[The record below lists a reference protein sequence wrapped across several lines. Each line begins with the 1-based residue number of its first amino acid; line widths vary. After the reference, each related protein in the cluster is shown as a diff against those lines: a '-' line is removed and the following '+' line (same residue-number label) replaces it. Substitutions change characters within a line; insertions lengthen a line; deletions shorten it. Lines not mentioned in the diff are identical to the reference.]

1 MKKII
6 LFIILCTCIIKQ
18 TIYAQSWSALGQGI
32 GSAYNNQVFSL
43 QEYNGELFAGGYF
56 TTAGNVTAN
65 SIAKWNGS
73 NWSPAG
79 TGIYG
84 DVHSLCV
91 FNDEL
96 YAGGDFSNAGGIPAI
111 GIAKWNGNN
120 WSSVGNIQAYVKAMT
135 VYNGELYAAG
145 WFSNLNSNGTSIG
158 KWNGNSWAAV
168 VPEDSFYSVSIE
180 CMTVY
185 NGNLYAAGAYYQ
197 IGGGGVAEF
206 FRITKWNGYTW
217 TNFLT
222 IPAGYTPDGALGN
235 ILSMTVYNGELYIAG
250 NFTGV
255 DTIQASQIAK
265 WNGVSWSAVGS
276 GINFESYPYGI
287 DGSYYTFVK
296 SLQVYNG
303 ALYATGGFTHCG
315 EIQTQSIAN
324 WNGSNWSNLGLGLYG
339 NAYPLNGSGYT
350 MASTDTALFVGG
362 SFNYVNGF
370 NGVPANNIAAWK
382 VPCTAAPSQPA
393 IIHGNTSVC
402 AGTQQTFFV
411 NEISGNTDYT
421 WTLPSGWTGSS
432 TTNSISVVIGNTSGT
447 ISVSANNSC
456 GNSMAQT
463 LDVTVVP
470 NTVPDIPGNITGNIL
485 PCAGSSQTYF
495 IAPVLNAIDYTWILP
510 QGWTGNS
517 SDTSITVTISQP
529 GGFIAVTANNDCGSS
544 IPKVLPVSIALPPQ
558 KPRLI
563 QGKQIVC
570 TGTSQLYYV
579 SPGQSAT
586 NYTWALPQGWTGNS
600 SVDSISVVAG
610 NNNGFISVS
619 AYNDCGSSD
628 YTTLAVSVD
637 STPSQPGNIMG
648 NRYTTTNEFN
658 YYSIVTVA
666 GANAY
671 IWTAADAIIQGQN
684 SNSIS
689 VIWKKAGTYEL
700 SVQAVNNC
708 GTTARRKISVTV
720 SDYDDNNPFDLQIF
734 PNPSNGKFYL
744 VAKRLQDKKI
754 NLEILSVS
762 GQRVYQEKNIQ
773 GTNNFSKPIDL
784 NKMASG
790 IYMVRITVN
799 DKMIVKKLVVNR

>member
-1 MKKII
+1 MSKII
-6 LFIILCTCIIKQ
+6 LLILLGSSMLIHGN
-18 TIYAQSWSALGQGI
+18 AQYWSPAGSGI
-32 GSAYNNQVFSL
+32 GSAYNHSVNSL
-43 QEYNGELFAGGYF
+43 AQYNGELYAGGYF
-56 TTAGNVTAN
+56 SNAGDTVAN
-65 SIAKWNGS
+65 NMAKWNGS
-73 NWSPAG
+73 EWSALTSG
-79 TGIYG
+79 VNGM
-84 DVHSLCV
+84 VHALCV
-91 FNDEL
+91 FNGEL
-96 YAGGDFSNAGGIPAI
+96 YAGGNFSTAGGVTAT
-111 GIAKWNGNN
+111 GIAKWNGIN
-120 WSSVGNIQAYVKAMT
+120 WSAVGNIEADVKAMT

-145 WFSNLNSNGTSIG
+145 WFSNSGVNGTSIA
-158 KWNGNSWAAV
+158 KWNGNSWAEV

-206 FRITKWNGYTW
+206 FRITKWDGYTW

-222 IPAGYTPDGALGN
+222 IPASYTLDGALGA

-265 WNGVSWSAVGS
+265 WNGASWSVVGT
-276 GINFESYPYGI
+276 GINFESYPYGF

-296 SLQVYNG
+296 SLQVYDG
-303 ALYATGGFTHCG
+303 VLYATGGFTHCG
-315 EIQTQSIAN
+315 EIQTQSIAK
-324 WNGSNWSNLGLGLYG
+324 WNGNNWSNLGLGLYG
-339 NAYPLNGSGYT
+339 NAYPLNGLGYT

-362 SFNYVNGF
+362 FFNYVNGF
-370 NGVPANNIAAWK
+370 NGVAANNIAVWK

-447 ISVSANNSC
+447 IFVTANNSC
-456 GNSMAQT
+456 GNSTAQT
-463 LDVTVVP
+463 LDVTVLP
-470 NTVPDIPGNITGNIL
+470 NTVPAIPGNITGNNL

-495 IAPVLNAIDYTWILP
+495 IAPVSNAIDYTWILP

-517 SDTSITVTISQP
+517 PDTSITVTISQS
-529 GGFIAVTANNDCGSS
+529 GDFVAVTANNDCGSS
-544 IPKVLPVSIALPPQ
+544 IPKVLPVSIGLPPQ
-558 KPRLI
+558 KPGLI

-570 TGTSQLYYV
+570 IGTSQLYYV
-579 SPGQSAT
+579 SPGQSAI
-586 NYTWALPQGWTGNS
+586 NYTWTLPQGWTGNS
-600 SVDSISVVAG
+600 YVDSISVVAG

-619 AYNDCGSSD
+619 AYNYCGSSD

-637 STPSQPGNIMG
+637 SIPSQPGNIIG
-648 NRYTTTNEFN
+648 NIYTTTNEFN

-671 IWTAADAIIQGQN
+671 NWTATDAIIQGQN

-720 SDYDDNNPFDLQIF
+720 SDYDDNNPFNLQIF

-744 VAKRLQDKKI
+744 EAKRLQDKKI
-754 NLEILSVS
+754 NLEILNAS
-762 GQRVYQEKNIQ
+762 GQRVYVKKDIQ
-773 GTNNFSKPIDL
+773 GVNNYSQLLDL
-784 NKMASG
+784 KKLASG
-790 IYMVRITVN
+790 VYIVKVIVN
-799 DKMIVKKLVVNR
+799 DKVHARRIVINP